1 MKISKT
7 FLCLSIMI
15 HHICNM
21 SEQSIFF
28 IFASLLIFPQQLTS
42 VLQWHRIGLF
52 HFLSVH
58 AYGCKNPGG
67 HWIVIFP
74 GVSMSRYIFLGG
86 KFAVFTFFGV
96 ADSKKFSVIIFFWGI
111 ELKLNS
117 KGFMSQQ
124 SFFQGRIGFSN
135 FGRSYPCIYG

>member
-74 GVSMSRYIFLGG
+74 GVAISRYIFLVG

-96 ADSKKFSVIIFFWGI
+96 ADSKIFLGIIFFWGI
-111 ELKLNS
+111 ELRLYCRRL
-117 KGFMSQQ
+117 MSQQ
-124 SFFQGRIGFSN
+124 SFFPGRIGFSK
-135 FGRSYPCIYG
+135 FGRSYPCICG